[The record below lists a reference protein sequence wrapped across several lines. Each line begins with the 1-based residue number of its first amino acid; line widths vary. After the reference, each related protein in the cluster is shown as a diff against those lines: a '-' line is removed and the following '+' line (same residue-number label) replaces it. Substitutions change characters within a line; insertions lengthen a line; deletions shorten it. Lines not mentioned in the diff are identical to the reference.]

1 MPPVPSAGN
10 AGHPVVTR
18 ARPPRWS
25 PDTGALD
32 ARAVDAEPVLPA
44 VGPSSQLWM
53 ALVLGKGPAI
63 QPSLGA
69 RSSGYSF

>member
-1 MPPVPSAGN
+1 MPVIPSSPERDRLGVVPA
-10 AGHPVVTR
+10 
-18 ARPPRWS
+18 
-25 PDTGALD
+25 TGALD